1 MAGNRIH
8 LKLDHSAAASID
20 QYLEYRRIVG
30 EDDGGTLF
38 TPEEY
43 EDYMKRVL
51 PMRMKNRLF
60 VSWTAPN
67 GMDCKMIGP
76 ETMCFCNHRYKQHK
90 TDYET
95 IPETR
100 PIPVPCR
107 VSGCKCKSY
116 HYVPKNSTQPIR
128 CQCKHFADEHSEVVP
143 YKCSKGCACKKFI
156 SSYTCGC
163 GQPTYAHKTIIETKE
178 ERTARGH
185 PVGHDVPYAA
195 MGGITGFSSLMDGY
209 MRLDDS
215 GIGPP
220 PLHLLEQPV
229 RPDDHPF
236 LRAHTG
242 MAGLS
247 LEDGMGNNAGQVARR
262 TTEEEDMA
270 YFEKRYQARLKAE
283 KEQARLQRSPQP
295 KRLTEAG
302 TVHQSTRS
310 AARRTAPS
318 KATSATKPGASSRSP
333 GTQTGRQSHRR

>member
-1 MAGNRIH
+1 MAGDRIH
-8 LKLDHSAAASID
+8 LKLDSTAAASID

-30 EDDGGTLF
+30 DDDGGKLF

-43 EDYMKRVL
+43 EEYKKKVL
-51 PMRMKNRLF
+51 PQRMKNRLY

-67 GMDCKMIGP
+67 GMDCKMVGP

-95 IPETR
+95 LPQIR

-116 HYVPKNSTQPIR
+116 HYVPKNGTQPIR
-128 CQCKHFADEHSEVVP
+128 CQCKHFADDHSEVVP
-143 YKCSKGCACKKFI
+143 YKCSKGCACKKFR

-163 GQPTYAHKTIIETKE
+163 GEPTYAHKTIVETKE
-178 ERTARGH
+178 ERISRGH
-185 PVGHDVPYAA
+185 PTGHDVPYAA

-220 PLHLLEQPV
+220 PLHMLEQPV
-229 RPDDHPF
+229 GPNDHPF
-236 LRAHTG
+236 LRVQAG
-242 MAGLS
+242 LAGLS
-247 LEDGMGNNAGQVARR
+247 LEDGMGAGAGQVAHR

-283 KEQARLQRSPQP
+283 KEQSRVQRSPQP
-295 KRLTEAG
+295 KRLTGPG
-302 TVHQSTRS
+302 TTQQSTGNASRK
-310 AARRTAPS
+310 TGPS
-318 KATSATKPGASSRSP
+318 NMKSATKPVSSRSP
-333 GTQTGRQSHRR
+333 VSQTGRQSNR